1 MLLICSVFSVKA
13 QAVYENPNAKVYS
26 YLSRMAQKGM
36 IEFDDMIQ
44 PVTREKITEALK
56 IIKNKK
62 EQLSKIE
69 LAELNFHLQEYPNVN
84 T

>member
-1 MLLICSVFSVKA
+1 MFIKNICFTILLICSVFSVKA
-13 QAVYENPNAKVYS
+13 QTVYENPNAKVYS

-56 IIKNKK
+56 IITINGH
-62 EQLSKIE
+62 SRM
-69 LAELNFHLQEYPNVN
+69 
-84 T
+84 

>member
-1 MLLICSVFSVKA
+1 MFIKNICFTIVLICSAFSVKA
-13 QAVYENPNAKVYS
+13 QTVYENPNAKVYS

-56 IIKNKK
+56 IISNKK

-69 LAELNFHLQEYPNVN
+69 LAELNF
-84 T
+84 